1 MPALA
6 YVSLGSNIGDS
17 LSNLQQA
24 IRLLDE
30 TAGVKVKSVSSVYET
45 DPVGYEDQQVF
56 LNIAAGVET
65 NLSPD
70 ELLVRCLEIEQTLGR
85 ERVIRWGPRAID
97 LDVLLYD
104 DEQLETERLTIPHP
118 RMHER
123 SFVLVP
129 LLELNPSLIHP
140 VLHQPFSELLTDT
153 SGVRLF
159 KETERQKPE
168 VFLSL

>member
-6 YVSLGSNIGDS
+6 YVSIGSNMGDS

-30 TAGVKVKSVSSVYET
+30 TAGVNVQSVSSVYET

-65 NLSPD
+65 DLSPD

-85 ERVIRWGPRAID
+85 KRVIRWGPRTID
-97 LDVLLYD
+97 LDVLLYGN
-104 DEQLETERLTIPHP
+104 EQLDTERLTIPHP

-129 LLELNPSLIHP
+129 LLELNASLIHP
-140 VLHQPFSELLTDT
+140 VLHQPFSELLKDAA
-153 SGVRLF
+153 GVRLF
-159 KETERQKPE
+159 KKTDRQNPDT
-168 VFLSL
+168 FLAL